1 MLAAQRILKSAIACS
16 SRTVSGFAEGVVK
29 SHGALIRRHSPV
41 KQWKVALSL
50 AILAA
55 IAPPFVTH
63 TVRMRST
70 TETWI
75 PLTQDEKERIS
86 AELSK
91 TSNCRTLSE
100 QFDAKKNMGIKPS
113 VEDFMDVIS
122 RDSIC
127 RDQLKSLELG
137 AYVES
142 HPSIL
147 KFAAFN
153 LASALA
159 GFGIVFGAAM
169 VILF

>member
-1 MLAAQRILKSAIACS
+1 M
-16 SRTVSGFAEGVVK
+16 
-29 SHGALIRRHSPV
+29 
-41 KQWKVALSL
+41 KQWKVALFL
-50 AILAA
+50 AILGA
-55 IAPPFVTH
+55 IAAPFVTH
-63 TVRMRST
+63 TVRMRPT
-70 TETWI
+70 TQTWI

-86 AELSK
+86 AEMSK

-100 QFDAKKNMGIKPS
+100 QFDAKKSTGIKPS

-137 AYVES
+137 GYVES

-147 KFAAFN
+147 KYAAFN

-169 VILF
+169 VIPFLIQHYWRRLNT